1 MILIFKV
8 LEKLAKRYR
17 DFHFF
22 YSGIYLC
29 NPKVCRSGL
38 HDRPH
43 FQTRDQLTPYGS
55 SLLSKYM
62 KQLLAKATSK
72 NAKVHRYRAA
82 GSIQLIAA
90 PRSGDRNG

>member
-1 MILIFKV
+1 MMLIFKV
-8 LEKLAKRYR
+8 REKLAKRYR
-17 DFHFF
+17 DFHII
-22 YSGIYLC
+22 YSGIYLY

-43 FQTRDQLTPYGS
+43 FQTRDQLTRYDG

-62 KQLLAKATSK
+62 KQLLAKVTSK

-82 GSIQLIAA
+82 GTIQLWAA